1 MMSNKAQWLALY
13 SQPNADQTAVTP
25 APSMIGNRGM
35 AYGDGFFTTMAV
47 LGGAVLWSAYH
58 RQRLVSHAQAL
69 QLAIDI
75 DKILTEVRVQAEQL
89 EQGIIKLIITRAEQP
104 VRGYGFCADEKG
116 STCEVWLKS
125 TAMVIETPRQLLLL
139 NGNKVFIQP
148 AISAICLTSQLA
160 CLPPTLAGL
169 KSLNRL
175 DNVLASGELQG
186 INTQSTQ
193 NAQLDSASHQYGEGL
208 VRDMG
213 GAWVEGTMSNV
224 FYQLDNTVDSK
235 ATASLNTN
243 TVNTTNATDDSELS
257 NYLTKSQ
264 WYTPAMD
271 QSGVAGVM
279 RQVIIDSLAA
289 TNKPV
294 IVRSLTDDDLPH
306 LSQLFFC
313 NAVRGVMPASEI
325 TLLGG
330 EVVELSL

>member
-1 MMSNKAQWLALY
+1 MSNKAQWLALH

-69 QLAIDI
+69 QLDIDI

-104 VRGYGFCADEKG
+104 VRGYGF
-116 STCEVWLKS
+116 STDNTGRACEIWLKA
-125 TAMVIETPRQLLLL
+125 TTMAIETSRQLQLP
-139 NGNKVFIQP
+139 NNRHVFIQP
-148 AISAICLTSQLA
+148 AISATCLTSQLA
-160 CLPPTLAGL
+160 CLPPILAGL

-175 DNVLASGELQG
+175 DNVLASGELQS
-186 INTQSTQ
+186 INTQSIQ
-193 NAQLDSASHQYGEGL
+193 NAQLVSANHGYGEGL
-208 VRDMG
+208 VRDMS
-213 GAWVEGTMSNV
+213 GAWTEGTMSNV

-279 RQVIIDSLAA
+279 RQVIIDSLA
-289 TNKPV
+289 TTDKPV

>member
-1 MMSNKAQWLALY
+1 MMSNKAQWLALH
-13 SQPNADQTAVTP
+13 SQESADQIAVTP

-69 QLAIDI
+69 QLDIDI
-75 DKILTEVRVQAEQL
+75 DEILTEVRAQAWQL

-104 VRGYGFCADEKG
+104 VRGYGFCADKTG
-116 STCEVWLKS
+116 STCEIWLKA
-125 TAMVIETPRQLLLL
+125 TAMAIETPRQLPLL
-139 NGNKVFIQP
+139 NSNKVFVQP

-175 DNVLASGELQG
+175 DNVLASGELQS
-186 INTQSTQ
+186 INTQSAQ
-193 NAQLDSASHQYGEGL
+193 NAPLDSASHKYGEGL
-208 VRDMG
+208 VRDMS
-213 GAWVEGTMSNV
+213 GAWTEGTMSNV
-224 FYQLDNTVDSK
+224 FYQLDNTANSK

-279 RQVIIDSLAA
+279 RQVIIDSLA
-289 TNKPV
+289 TTDKPV
-294 IVRSLTDDDLPH
+294 IMRSLTDDDLPH

-313 NAVRGVMPASEI
+313 NAVRGIMPASAL
-325 TLLGG
+325 TLLDGN
-330 EVVELSL
+330 VVHF